1 MSEERLSL
9 TLDARRTAIVVI
21 DLQKS
26 IVRMPGAPSP
36 RPTVVANAR
45 ADDFCSEDGSP
56 RPAAGRAPDGT
67 SPTRIVPAG
76 VLSESEAR
84 CEGKLPHQADLAS
97 VDSGSAVDLG
107 GKASGG
113 VVPHGHAATHSTSY
127 LGSAVSFRRPGG
139 RLRSSRLEVGPL

>member
-21 DLQKS
+21 DLQKG

-67 SPTRIVPAG
+67 SERESSPLSPSPPVRAEHESSSVPAG
-76 VLSESEAR
+76 PRGARRERTRESWTE
-84 CEGKLPHQADLAS
+84 
-97 VDSGSAVDLG
+97 
-107 GKASGG
+107 
-113 VVPHGHAATHSTSY
+113 
-127 LGSAVSFRRPGG
+127 RR
-139 RLRSSRLEVGPL
+139 